1 MADFLEETDM
11 WHYHRSYGAFAG
23 ALITAGSAALLICIG
38 GIHQF
43 FTEDW
48 IDITILLIIGILFI
62 TAGIL
67 VKRWAHKNG
76 KK

>member
-1 MADFLEETDM
+1 MIKRGVELGRPYSLKFTKKFAIRRKRLGMADF
-11 WHYHRSYGAFAG
+11 SV
-23 ALITAGSAALLICIG
+23 G

-43 FTEDW
+43 FTEDRL
-48 IDITILLIIGILFI
+48 DITILLIIGILFI

-76 KK
+76 NK